1 METEIKL
8 SPVSAHT
15 AGQVFGDPLLA
26 PFLGD
31 ARRTD
36 MESIYYA
43 DRDGALARAGA
54 ALRLRRE
61 NGDGVCCLKIKA
73 GRQGLADV
81 RQEFEV
87 PAEDVNEGA
96 YKLSRLP
103 DMPFAAAEAL
113 KDAAFDPV
121 CQCDFTRT
129 EADYRSETLEFTL
142 SYDIGEYRKGEL
154 SAPLGELEL
163 ELRRGDTPEMDAIC
177 RALMEKYGL
186 AVCEVSKYA
195 RAMSLE
201 APEENTDE
209 AAQA

>member
-103 DMPFAAAEAL
+103 DMPFEAAEAL

-186 AVCEVSKYA
+186 TVCEISKYA

>member
-15 AGQVFGDPLLA
+15 AGQVFGDPLLV

-36 MESIYYA
+36 MESIYYT
-43 DRDGALARAGA
+43 DREGALARAGA

-81 RQEFEV
+81 RQDF
-87 PAEDVNEGA
+87 
-96 YKLSRLP
+96 
-103 DMPFAAAEAL
+103 DMPFEAAEAL
-113 KDAAFDPV
+113 KGAAFDPV

-142 SYDIGEYRKGEL
+142 SYDIGEYKKGEL
-154 SAPLGELEL
+154 SAPMGELEL
-163 ELRRGDTPEMDAIC
+163 ELRRGDPLEMDAIC
-177 RALMEKYGL
+177 RALMEKYAL
-186 AVCEVSKYA
+186 AVCTVSKYA

-201 APEENTDE
+201 APAEENTDE

>member
-43 DRDGALARAGA
+43 DRGGALARAGA

-103 DMPFAAAEAL
+103 DMPFEAAEAL

-163 ELRRGDTPEMDAIC
+163 ELRRGDTLEMDAIC
-177 RALMEKYGL
+177 RAIMEKYGL

-201 APEENTDE
+201 VPEENTDE
-209 AAQA
+209 ASQA

>member
-103 DMPFAAAEAL
+103 DMPFEAAEAL

-186 AVCEVSKYA
+186 AVCEISKYA

-209 AAQA
+209 ASQA